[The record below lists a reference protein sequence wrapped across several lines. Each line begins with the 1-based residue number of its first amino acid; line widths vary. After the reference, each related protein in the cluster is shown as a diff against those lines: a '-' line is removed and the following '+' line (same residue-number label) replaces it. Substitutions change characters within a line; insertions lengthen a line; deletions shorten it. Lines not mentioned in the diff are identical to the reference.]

1 MAPEKVLVTIRY
13 MDREFPGDYELPARL
28 PVRAFLDGLLEAL
41 VRSEPSMETV
51 FRARKQGLF
60 LQNGNRYSQI
70 PEEDTLGSHGVWDG
84 SCLYVLPLTH

>member
-1 MAPEKVLVTIRY
+1 
-13 MDREFPGDYELPARL
+13 
-28 PVRAFLDGLLEAL
+28 
-41 VRSEPSMETV
+41 METV
-51 FRARKQGLF
+51 LRARKQGLF